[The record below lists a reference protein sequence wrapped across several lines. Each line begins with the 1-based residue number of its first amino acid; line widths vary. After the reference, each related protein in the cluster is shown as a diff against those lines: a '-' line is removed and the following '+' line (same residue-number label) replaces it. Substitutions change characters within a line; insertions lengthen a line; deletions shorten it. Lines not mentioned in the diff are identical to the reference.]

1 MSSNSP
7 VVLLVDDDEMCRVVI
22 QAYLEAHGLTVIT
35 VTSARAA
42 FGVLQSTPIN
52 AVVSDFEMPE
62 MNGLE
67 LAAVVKGSHPKSA
80 ILHYVWQRLSIG
92 SGSSPPF
99 GRMDPQRFACN
110 ATAGIATSFGKA
122 NRNTGLE
129 MGCAGNPPSQ
139 GGC

>member
-35 VTSARAA
+35 VNSARAA
-42 FGVLQSTPIN
+42 FGVLQSTPVN

-67 LAAVVKGSHPKSA
+67 LAAVVEGSYPNLPFFIMSGRDCPSGVDHHLPLAGWISKGSPA
-80 ILHYVWQRLSIG
+80 MLLEELLHHLAKRT
-92 SGSSPPF
+92 
-99 GRMDPQRFACN
+99 
-110 ATAGIATSFGKA
+110 AT
-122 NRNTGLE
+122 RD
-129 MGCAGNPPSQ
+129 
-139 GGC
+139 

>member
-42 FGVLQSTPIN
+42 FGVLQSTPVN

-67 LAAVVKGSHPKSA
+67 LAAVVEGSYPNLPFFIMSGRDFPSGVDHHLRLAGWIRKGSPA
-80 ILHYVWQRLSIG
+80 MLLEELLHHLAKRT
-92 SGSSPPF
+92 
-99 GRMDPQRFACN
+99 
-110 ATAGIATSFGKA
+110 AT
-122 NRNTGLE
+122 
-129 MGCAGNPPSQ
+129 PD
-139 GGC
+139 